1 MPKVH
6 MGKLDEIKERN
17 ILRHKKKIIIMYR
30 SGIHLMNVGVESG
43 MEPRRVLEA
52 CATVYT
58 HRLICE
64 T

>member
-17 ILRHKKKIIIMYR
+17 ILRHKKKIIMHR
-30 SGIHLMNVGVESG
+30 SDIHLMNVCVESG

-58 HRLICE
+58 HRLICV

>member
-1 MPKVH
+1 MH
-6 MGKLDEIKERN
+6 
-17 ILRHKKKIIIMYR
+17 R
-30 SGIHLMNVGVESG
+30 SGIHLMNVCVESG

-58 HRLICE
+58 HRLICV